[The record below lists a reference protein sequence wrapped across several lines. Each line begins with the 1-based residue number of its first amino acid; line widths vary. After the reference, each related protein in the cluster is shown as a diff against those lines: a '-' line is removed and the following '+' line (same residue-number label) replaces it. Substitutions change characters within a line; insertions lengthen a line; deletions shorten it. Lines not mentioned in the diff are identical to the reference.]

1 MADVLGIDFLTNPK
15 IAESTPVNLDIGGLE
30 SIDLPMFSIGSE
42 EAPAPR
48 LMPNLDSVGP
58 TKTSDGLENLNAESY
73 LGPSTSTRRVSEEN
87 VMKEKYEILRKFD
100 RLAKL
105 GVPMRKRFTLD
116 SPLEEMKMELE
127 FIRREKAADQ
137 TIKQFCDWFI
147 TGMSAMEWSSKN
159 VPLMKAFGLQL
170 DGLSES
176 AQMNVGDMEEDF
188 EELYDLYGDKL
199 KMHPMVRIPI
209 RTCMMVY
216 MVHLTNQM
224 ARKAPIPNI
233 DEVMR
238 NNPDIARQ
246 LATAAMQQQ
255 TQNMRAAPA
264 QQYSAPPP
272 SANPLAGLASFMSGM
287 VPPPPPQQTSMRPP
301 PTSIKSPVK
310 ISRPQAPSIQR
321 TTPTIVNMGPPPA
334 PIKEMKGPVVNIDEL
349 LKSVNSN
356 IDTKKV
362 TMPQSAMKKGG
373 STGKNSVTIKL

>member
-1 MADVLGIDFLTNPK
+1 MSSVLGVDFLTNPK
-15 IAESTPVNLDIGGLE
+15 IAEATSVNLDIGGLE
-30 SIDLPMFSIGSE
+30 AVELPTFNLGAE
-42 EAPAPR
+42 EAPAPK
-48 LMPNLDSVGP
+48 LMPDLNSVGQ
-58 TKTSDGLENLNAESY
+58 TKTSEGLENLNAEPF
-73 LGPSTSTRRVSEEN
+73 LGPSHSTRRISEEN
-87 VMKEKYEILRKFD
+87 MMKEKYELLRKFD

-116 SPLEEMKMELE
+116 SPIDEMKMELE
-127 FIRREKAADQ
+127 FIKREKDADA

-159 VPLMKAFGLQL
+159 VPLVKAFGLQL

-176 AQMNVGDMEEDF
+176 AQMNVADMEEDF

-199 KMHPMVRIPI
+199 KMHPLVRIPI

-264 QQYSAPPP
+264 PQYVAPPPP
-272 SANPLAGLASFMSGM
+272 SANPMAGLASFMSGM
-287 VPPPPPQQTSMRPP
+287 IPPAPPQQTNNMKPP
-301 PTSIKSPVK
+301 PSSIKSPVK
-310 ISRPQAPSIQR
+310 LPKPSIQR
-321 TTPTIVNMGPPPA
+321 TTPTIPNIGPPPA
-334 PIKEMKGPVVNIDEL
+334 PVKEMKAPAVNIDEL
-349 LKSVNSN
+349 LKSVNAN
-356 IDTKKV
+356 VETKKV
-362 TMPQSAMKKGG
+362 TMPPSAMKKGG
-373 STGKNSVTIKL
+373 STGKSIMSIKL